1 MNRLCLLVLHLL
13 ILCVISCA
21 PKSAEADEGTSIL
34 WNEVEIG
41 PAKVTDVAFIPLET
55 KDECLLGYIN
65 KILYRNGKYYILDRI
80 QNNGVFIFDEAGHFL
95 SSIVKPGEGPGEY
108 IELMDMDVDLLGN
121 VYVADNA
128 RMNIIC
134 YKQGNPKEYEV
145 IPVGKHFKEFCCLN
159 TNVFLLRDVFE
170 AGQNV
175 KLARFDK
182 GSNTLTPLCKPLY
195 DSVDELSVLQCSKH
209 YLYRSGNRILYNERF
224 TPYIYSLSPEGELEK
239 MFTIASE
246 DYVPEGTLKE
256 LEGNP
261 QKFLQENRY
270 IKDII
275 SIYENDKYLVCMP
288 FVAPSATYLLIP
300 KSGDSPAKKV
310 DLLKAS
316 RLQGISQIEGVVGN
330 RFLALLNYSEELPA
344 KVKQQLLPLLDKE
357 PNPILALFAM
367 E

>member
-1 MNRLCLLVLHLL
+1 
-13 ILCVISCA
+13 
-21 PKSAEADEGTSIL
+21 
-34 WNEVEIG
+34 
-41 PAKVTDVAFIPLET
+41 
-55 KDECLLGYIN
+55 
-65 KILYRNGKYYILDRI
+65 
-80 QNNGVFIFDEAGHFL
+80 
-95 SSIVKPGEGPGEY
+95 
-108 IELMDMDVDLLGN
+108 
-121 VYVADNA
+121 
-128 RMNIIC
+128 
-134 YKQGNPKEYEV
+134 
-145 IPVGKHFKEFCCLN
+145 
-159 TNVFLLRDVFE
+159 
-170 AGQNV
+170 
-175 KLARFDK
+175 
-182 GSNTLTPLCKPLY
+182 
-195 DSVDELSVLQCSKH
+195 
-209 YLYRSGNRILYNERF
+209 
-224 TPYIYSLSPEGELEK
+224 

-270 IKDII
+270 IKDIS

-288 FVAPSATYLLIP
+288 FVALSATYLLIP

-344 KVKQQLLPLLDKE
+344 EVKQQLLPLLDKE